1 MSYWRDR
8 HYVIHRYE
16 RATPVTWCCLFCRSA
31 WMWVIGFQGG
41 DPKVMII
48 MPLVES
54 RGLERVAS
62 PVVVSSGLQLKANL

>member
-1 MSYWRDR
+1 
-8 HYVIHRYE
+8 
-16 RATPVTWCCLFCRSA
+16 
-31 WMWVIGFQGG
+31 MWVIGFQGG